1 MAAMNSL
8 PVPEPVFVLR
18 YNLKDITHDITAYA
32 TSITFTDKL
41 SGESDELEVEL
52 EDSEQRWRDAW
63 YPGMGDTL
71 ALQLGFQ
78 GKPLTDCGGFSID
91 EIELSGPP
99 DSVSIRGRSAPVTRA
114 MRTKSNRGFENTTL
128 AAIAGRIARK
138 HKLKL
143 EGQIEPLTLERI
155 TQYGESDLAF
165 LKRLANDYG
174 YMVKVTPQKLIFSHL
189 GKLRDAPVVR
199 TITPQEVSRWTL
211 RDTLHEVYKGVKN
224 RHQNSQTRTLVT
236 YKADGTQDTRQEKRK
251 QSQVQ
256 VPFRLPEES
265 AGADTLNTYE
275 RASNPAESRA
285 KGKAKLDR
293 KNEYKHAG
301 TLSLEGDLSLRAGA
315 NVMLSGFGK
324 SDGKWLIISARHS
337 LARSSGLTT
346 DIDIARGLKHKAGAG
361 KKQARTLTVFHAN
374 GTTEQVKAD
383 KGIPTR

>member
-71 ALQLGFQ
+71 ALQLGFK

-128 AAIAGRIARK
+128 AAIVGRIARK

-189 GKLRDAPVVR
+189 GKLRDAPVIR

-224 RHQNSQTRTLVT
+224 KHQNSQTRTLVT
-236 YKADGTQDTRQEKRK
+236 FNADNTTTTRTEKKSSSSGMSTSSDIINTSDR
-251 QSQVQ
+251 VQ
-256 VPFRLPEES
+256 NDEE
-265 AGADTLNTYE
+265 A
-275 RASNPAESRA
+275 RA

-315 NVMLSGFGK
+315 SVMLSGFGK

-383 KGIPTR
+383 KGVPTR

>member
-78 GKPLTDCGGFSID
+78 GKPLADCGGFSID

-189 GKLRDAPVVR
+189 GKLRDAPVIR

-224 RHQNSQTRTLVT
+224 KHQNSQTRTLVT
-236 YKADGTQDTRQEKRK
+236 FNADNTTTTRTEKKSSSSGMSTSSDIISTSDR
-251 QSQVQ
+251 VQ
-256 VPFRLPEES
+256 NDEE
-265 AGADTLNTYE
+265 A
-275 RASNPAESRA
+275 RA

-315 NVMLSGFGK
+315 SVMLSGFGK

-346 DIDIARGLKHKAGAG
+346 DIDIARGLKHKAGKG
-361 KKQARTLTVFHAN
+361 KKQARTLTVFKADN
-374 GTTEQVKAD
+374 TTEQVKAD

>member
-32 TSITFTDKL
+32 ISITFTDKL

-71 ALQLGFQ
+71 ALRLGFQ

-189 GKLRDAPVVR
+189 GKLRDAPVIR

-224 RHQNSQTRTLVT
+224 KHQNSQTRTLVT
-236 YKADGTQDTRQEKRK
+236 FNADNTTTTRTEKKSSSSGMSTSSDIINTSDR
-251 QSQVQ
+251 VQ
-256 VPFRLPEES
+256 NDEE
-265 AGADTLNTYE
+265 A
-275 RASNPAESRA
+275 RA

-315 NVMLSGFGK
+315 SVMLSGFGK

-383 KGIPTR
+383 KGVPTR

>member
-224 RHQNSQTRTLVT
+224 KHQNSQTRTLVT
-236 YKADGTQDTRQEKRK
+236 FNADNTTTTRTEKKSSSSGMSTSSDIINTSDR
-251 QSQVQ
+251 VQ
-256 VPFRLPEES
+256 NDEE
-265 AGADTLNTYE
+265 A
-275 RASNPAESRA
+275 RA

-301 TLSLEGDLSLRAGA
+301 TLSLEGDLSLRAGGS
-315 NVMLSGFGK
+315 VTLSGFGK

-361 KKQARTLTVFHAN
+361 KKQARTLTVFKADN
-374 GTTEQVKAD
+374 TTEQVKAD

>member
-1 MAAMNSL
+1 MAAMNTL

-71 ALQLGFQ
+71 ALQLGFK

-114 MRTKSNRGFENTTL
+114 MRTRSNRGFENTTL

-155 TQYGESDLAF
+155 TQYGESDLTF
-165 LKRLANDYG
+165 LKRLAQDYG
-174 YMVKVTPQKLIFSHL
+174 YMVKVTPEKLIFSHL
-189 GKLRDAPVVR
+189 GKLRDAPVIR
-199 TITPQEVSRWTL
+199 TITPQDVSRWTL
-211 RDTLHEVYKGVKN
+211 RDTLHEVYKGGKN
-224 RHQNSQTRTLVT
+224 KHQNSQTRTLVT
-236 YKADGTQDTRQEKRK
+236 YKADGSQDTRQVKRA
-251 QSQVQ
+251 QVQ

-265 AGADTLNTYE
+265 VGADTLNTYE
-275 RASNPAESRA
+275 RASNPAESHA
-285 KGKAKLDR
+285 KGKAKLDS

-301 TLSLEGDLSLRAGA
+301 TLSLGDGDLSLRAGA
-315 NVMLSGFGK
+315 SVTLSGFGQ

-337 LARSSGLTT
+337 FVRSSGLTT

-361 KKQARTLTVFHAN
+361 KKQARTLTVFHAD

-383 KGIPTR
+383 KRISTR

>member
-78 GKPLTDCGGFSID
+78 GKPLADCGGFSID

-189 GKLRDAPVVR
+189 GKLRDAPVIR

-224 RHQNSQTRTLVT
+224 KHQNSQTRTLVT
-236 YKADGTQDTRQEKRK
+236 FNADNTTTTRTEKKSSSSGMSTSSDIINTSDR
-251 QSQVQ
+251 VQ
-256 VPFRLPEES
+256 NDEE
-265 AGADTLNTYE
+265 A
-275 RASNPAESRA
+275 RA

-315 NVMLSGFGK
+315 SVMLSGFGK

-383 KGIPTR
+383 KGVPTR

>member
-32 TSITFTDKL
+32 ISITFTDKL

-52 EDSEQRWRDAW
+52 EDSEQHWRDAW

-224 RHQNSQTRTLVT
+224 KHQNSQTRTLVT
-236 YKADGTQDTRQEKRK
+236 FNADNTTTTRTEKKSSSSGMSTSSDIINTSDR
-251 QSQVQ
+251 VQ
-256 VPFRLPEES
+256 NDEE
-265 AGADTLNTYE
+265 A
-275 RASNPAESRA
+275 RA

-315 NVMLSGFGK
+315 SVMLSGFGK

>member
-1 MAAMNSL
+1 MAAMNTL

-189 GKLRDAPVVR
+189 GKLRDAPVIR

-224 RHQNSQTRTLVT
+224 KHQNSQTRTLVT
-236 YKADGTQDTRQEKRK
+236 FNADNTTTTRTEKKSSSSGMSTSSDIINTSDR
-251 QSQVQ
+251 VQ
-256 VPFRLPEES
+256 NDEE
-265 AGADTLNTYE
+265 
-275 RASNPAESRA
+275 ASA

-315 NVMLSGFGK
+315 SVMLSGFGK

-374 GTTEQVKAD
+374 GTTEQVKTD
-383 KGIPTR
+383 KRVPTR

>member
-1 MAAMNSL
+1 MAAMNTL

-78 GKPLTDCGGFSID
+78 GRPLTDCGGFSID

-165 LKRLANDYG
+165 LKRLAQDYG
-174 YMVKVTPQKLIFSHL
+174 YMVKVTPEKLIFSHL
-189 GKLRDAPVVR
+189 GKLRDAPVIR

-211 RDTLHEVYKGVKN
+211 RDTLHEVYKGVKDK
-224 RHQNSQTRTLVT
+224 HQNSQTRTLVT
-236 YKADGTQDTRQEKRK
+236 FNADNTTTTRTEKK
-251 QSQVQ
+251 S
-256 VPFRLPEES
+256 S
-265 AGADTLNTYE
+265 SSGMSTSSDILNTSD
-275 RASNPAESRA
+275 RAQNAEETSA
-285 KGKAKLDR
+285 KGKAKLDG

-301 TLSLEGDLSLRAGA
+301 TLSLEGDLSLRAGGSIT
-315 NVMLSGFGK
+315 LSGFGK

-337 LARSSGLTT
+337 FTRSSGLAT
-346 DIDIARGLKHKAGAG
+346 DIDIARGLKGSAATGAG
-361 KKQARTLTVFHAN
+361 KKQARTLTVFKAN
-374 GTTEQVKAD
+374 GITEQVKAD
-383 KGIPTR
+383 KKGASR

>member
-1 MAAMNSL
+1 MAAMNTL

-128 AAIAGRIARK
+128 AAIAGRMARK

-224 RHQNSQTRTLVT
+224 KHQNSQTRTLVT
-236 YKADGTQDTRQEKRK
+236 FNADNTTTTRTEKKSSSSGMSTSSDIINTSDR
-251 QSQVQ
+251 VQ
-256 VPFRLPEES
+256 NDEE
-265 AGADTLNTYE
+265 A
-275 RASNPAESRA
+275 RA

-315 NVMLSGFGK
+315 SVMLSGFGK

-383 KGIPTR
+383 KGVPTR

>member
-1 MAAMNSL
+1 MAAMNTL

-78 GKPLTDCGGFSID
+78 GMPLTDCGGFSID

-189 GKLRDAPVVR
+189 GKLRDAPVIR

-224 RHQNSQTRTLVT
+224 KHQNSQTRTLVT
-236 YKADGTQDTRQEKRK
+236 FNADNTTTTRTEKKSSSSGMSTSSDIINTSDRA
-251 QSQVQ
+251 QNA
-256 VPFRLPEES
+256 EEDS
-265 AGADTLNTYE
+265 
-275 RASNPAESRA
+275 A
-285 KGKAKLDR
+285 KGKAKLDS

-301 TLSLEGDLSLRAGA
+301 TLSLEGDLSLRAGGS
-315 NVMLSGFGK
+315 VTLSGFGK

>member
-1 MAAMNSL
+1 MAAMNTL

-78 GKPLTDCGGFSID
+78 GRPLTDCGGFSID

-174 YMVKVTPQKLIFSHL
+174 YMVKVTPEKLIFSHL
-189 GKLRDAPVVR
+189 GKLRDAPVIR

-224 RHQNSQTRTLVT
+224 KHQNSQTRTLVT
-236 YKADGTQDTRQEKRK
+236 FNADNTTTTRTEKKSSSSGMSTSSDIINTSDRA
-251 QSQVQ
+251 QNA
-256 VPFRLPEES
+256 EE
-265 AGADTLNTYE
+265 
-275 RASNPAESRA
+275 ASA
-285 KGKAKLDR
+285 KGKAKLDS

-301 TLSLEGDLSLRAGA
+301 TLSLEGDLSLRAGGS
-315 NVMLSGFGK
+315 VTLSGFGK

-383 KGIPTR
+383 KGVPTR

>member
-1 MAAMNSL
+1 MAAMSSL
-8 PVPEPVFVLR
+8 PVPEPAFVLR

-114 MRTKSNRGFENTTL
+114 MRTKSNRAFENTTL

-138 HKLKL
+138 HRLKL

-165 LKRLANDYG
+165 LRRLANDYG
-174 YMVKVTPQKLIFSHL
+174 YMVKVTPDKLIFSHL

-224 RHQNSQTRTLVT
+224 KHQNSQTRTLVT
-236 YKADGTQDTRQEKRK
+236 FNADNTTTTRTEKKSSSSGMSTSSDIINTSDR
-251 QSQVQ
+251 VQ
-256 VPFRLPEES
+256 NDEE
-265 AGADTLNTYE
+265 A
-275 RASNPAESRA
+275 RA
-285 KGKAKLDR
+285 KGKAKLDS

-315 NVMLSGFGK
+315 SVTLSGFGK
-324 SDGKWLIISARHS
+324 SDGKWLVVSARHS

-361 KKQARTLTVFHAN
+361 KKQARTLTVFHAD

>member
-128 AAIAGRIARK
+128 AAIAGRVARK

-189 GKLRDAPVVR
+189 GKLRDAPVIR

-224 RHQNSQTRTLVT
+224 KHQNSQTRTLVT
-236 YKADGTQDTRQEKRK
+236 FNADNTTTTRTEKKSSSSGMSTSSDIINTSDR
-251 QSQVQ
+251 VQ
-256 VPFRLPEES
+256 NDEE
-265 AGADTLNTYE
+265 A
-275 RASNPAESRA
+275 RA

-315 NVMLSGFGK
+315 SVMLSGFGK

-346 DIDIARGLKHKAGAG
+346 DIDIARGLKHKAGKG
-361 KKQARTLTVFHAN
+361 KKQARTLTVFKADN
-374 GTTEQVKAD
+374 TTEQVKAD

>member
-1 MAAMNSL
+1 MAAMNTL

-71 ALQLGFQ
+71 TLQLGFE
-78 GKPLTDCGGFSID
+78 GRPLTDCGGFSID

-189 GKLRDAPVVR
+189 GKLRDAPVIR

-224 RHQNSQTRTLVT
+224 KHQNSQTRTLVT
-236 YKADGTQDTRQEKRK
+236 FNADNTTTTRTEKKPSSSGMSTSSDIINTSDRA
-251 QSQVQ
+251 QNA
-256 VPFRLPEES
+256 EE
-265 AGADTLNTYE
+265 
-275 RASNPAESRA
+275 ASA
-285 KGKAKLDR
+285 KGKAKLDS

-301 TLSLEGDLSLRAGA
+301 TLSLEGDLSLRAGGS
-315 NVMLSGFGK
+315 VTLSGFGK

-361 KKQARTLTVFHAN
+361 KKQARTLTVFKADN
-374 GTTEQVKAD
+374 TTEQVKAD

>member
-1 MAAMNSL
+1 MAAMNTL
-8 PVPEPVFVLR
+8 PVPEPAFVLR

-71 ALQLGFQ
+71 SLQLGFK

-114 MRTKSNRGFENTTL
+114 MRTRSNRGFENTTL

-165 LKRLANDYG
+165 LKRLAQDYG
-174 YMVKVTPQKLIFSHL
+174 YMVKITPQKLIFSHL
-189 GKLRDAPVVR
+189 GKLRDAPVIR
-199 TITPQEVSRWTL
+199 TITPQ
-211 RDTLHEVYKGVKN
+211 
-224 RHQNSQTRTLVT
+224 
-236 YKADGTQDTRQEKRK
+236 
-251 QSQVQ
+251 
-256 VPFRLPEES
+256 
-265 AGADTLNTYE
+265 
-275 RASNPAESRA
+275 
-285 KGKAKLDR
+285 
-293 KNEYKHAG
+293 
-301 TLSLEGDLSLRAGA
+301 
-315 NVMLSGFGK
+315 
-324 SDGKWLIISARHS
+324 
-337 LARSSGLTT
+337 
-346 DIDIARGLKHKAGAG
+346 DI
-361 KKQARTLTVFHAN
+361 
-374 GTTEQVKAD
+374 
-383 KGIPTR
+383 

>member
-71 ALQLGFQ
+71 ALQLGFK

-189 GKLRDAPVVR
+189 GKLRDAPVIR

-224 RHQNSQTRTLVT
+224 KHQNSQTRTLVT
-236 YKADGTQDTRQEKRK
+236 FNADNTTTTRTEKKSSSSGMSTSSDIINTSDR
-251 QSQVQ
+251 VQ
-256 VPFRLPEES
+256 NDEE
-265 AGADTLNTYE
+265 A
-275 RASNPAESRA
+275 RA

-315 NVMLSGFGK
+315 SVMLSGFGK

>member
-1 MAAMNSL
+1 MAAMNTL

-174 YMVKVTPQKLIFSHL
+174 YMVKVTPEKLIFSHL
-189 GKLRDAPVVR
+189 GKLRDAPVIR

-224 RHQNSQTRTLVT
+224 KHQNSQTRTLVT
-236 YKADGTQDTRQEKRK
+236 FNADNTTTTRTEKKSSSSGMSTSNDIINTSDRA
-251 QSQVQ
+251 QNA
-256 VPFRLPEES
+256 EE
-265 AGADTLNTYE
+265 
-275 RASNPAESRA
+275 ASA
-285 KGKAKLDR
+285 KGKAKLDS

-315 NVMLSGFGK
+315 SVMLSGFGK

-346 DIDIARGLKHKAGAG
+346 DIDIARGLKHKAGKG

-383 KGIPTR
+383 KGISTR

>member
-1 MAAMNSL
+1 MAAMNTL
-8 PVPEPVFVLR
+8 PVPEPIFVLR

-78 GKPLTDCGGFSID
+78 GRLLTDCGGFSID

-99 DSVSIRGRSAPVTRA
+99 DSVSIRGRSATVTRA

-165 LKRLANDYG
+165 LKRLAKDYG
-174 YMVKVTPQKLIFSHL
+174 YMVKVTPEKLIFSHL
-189 GKLRDAPVVR
+189 GKLRDAPVIR
-199 TITPQEVSRWTL
+199 TITPEEVSRFTL

-224 RHQNSQTRTLVT
+224 KHQNSQTRTLVT
-236 YKADGTQDTRQEKRK
+236 FNADNTTTTRTEKK
-251 QSQVQ
+251 
-256 VPFRLPEES
+256 S
-265 AGADTLNTYE
+265 ASSGMATSSDILNTSD
-275 RASNPAESRA
+275 RAQNVEESRA
-285 KGKAKLDR
+285 KGKAKLDS

-301 TLSLEGDLSLRAGA
+301 TLSLEGDLSLRAGGS
-315 NVMLSGFGK
+315 VTLSGFGK

-337 LARSSGLTT
+337 LVRNSGLTT
-346 DIDIARGLKHKAGAG
+346 DIDIARGLKHKAGKG
-361 KKQARTLTVFHAN
+361 KKQTRTLTVFHAD

>member
-1 MAAMNSL
+1 MAAMNTL

-71 ALQLGFQ
+71 TLQLGFE
-78 GKPLTDCGGFSID
+78 GRPLTDCGGFSID

-189 GKLRDAPVVR
+189 GKLRDAPVIR

-224 RHQNSQTRTLVT
+224 KHQNSQTRTLVT
-236 YKADGTQDTRQEKRK
+236 FNADNTTTTRTEKKPSSSGMSTSSDIINTSDRA
-251 QSQVQ
+251 QNA
-256 VPFRLPEES
+256 EE
-265 AGADTLNTYE
+265 
-275 RASNPAESRA
+275 ASA
-285 KGKAKLDR
+285 KGKAKLDS

-301 TLSLEGDLSLRAGA
+301 TLSLEGDLSLRAGGS
-315 NVMLSGFGK
+315 VTLSGFGK

>member
-1 MAAMNSL
+1 MAAMNTL

-52 EDSEQRWRDAW
+52 EDSEQRWCDAW

-174 YMVKVTPQKLIFSHL
+174 YMVKVTPEKLIFSHL
-189 GKLRDAPVVR
+189 GKLRDAPVIR

-224 RHQNSQTRTLVT
+224 KHQNSQTRTLVT
-236 YKADGTQDTRQEKRK
+236 FNADNTTTTRTEKKSSSSGMSTSSDIINTSDRA
-251 QSQVQ
+251 QNA
-256 VPFRLPEES
+256 EE
-265 AGADTLNTYE
+265 
-275 RASNPAESRA
+275 ASA
-285 KGKAKLDR
+285 KGKAKLDS

-301 TLSLEGDLSLRAGA
+301 TLSLEGDLSLRAGGS
-315 NVMLSGFGK
+315 VTLSGFGK

-374 GTTEQVKAD
+374 GTTEHVKAD
-383 KGIPTR
+383 KGVPTR

>member
-1 MAAMNSL
+1 MAAMNTL

-78 GKPLTDCGGFSID
+78 GRLLTDCGGFSID

-99 DSVSIRGRSAPVTRA
+99 DSVSIRGRSATVTRA

-165 LKRLANDYG
+165 LKRLAKDYG
-174 YMVKVTPQKLIFSHL
+174 YMVKVTPEKLIFSHL
-189 GKLRDAPVVR
+189 GKLRDAPVIR
-199 TITPQEVSRWTL
+199 TITPEEVSRFTL

-224 RHQNSQTRTLVT
+224 KHQNSQTRTLVT
-236 YKADGTQDTRQEKRK
+236 FNADNTTTTRTEKK
-251 QSQVQ
+251 
-256 VPFRLPEES
+256 S
-265 AGADTLNTYE
+265 ASSGMATSSDILNTSD
-275 RASNPAESRA
+275 RAQNVEESRA
-285 KGKAKLDR
+285 KGKAKLDS

-301 TLSLEGDLSLRAGA
+301 TLSLEGDLSLRAGGS
-315 NVMLSGFGK
+315 VTLSGFGK

-337 LARSSGLTT
+337 LVRSSGLTT
-346 DIDIARGLKHKAGAG
+346 DIDIARGLKHKAGKG
-361 KKQARTLTVFHAN
+361 KKQTRTLTVFHAD

>member
-165 LKRLANDYG
+165 LRRLANDYG

-189 GKLRDAPVVR
+189 GKLRDAPVIR
-199 TITPQEVSRWTL
+199 TITPLEVSRWTL

-224 RHQNSQTRTLVT
+224 KHQNSQTRTLVT
-236 YKADGTQDTRQEKRK
+236 FNADNTTTTRTEKKSSSSGMSTSSDIINTSDRA
-251 QSQVQ
+251 QNA
-256 VPFRLPEES
+256 EE
-265 AGADTLNTYE
+265 
-275 RASNPAESRA
+275 ASA
-285 KGKAKLDR
+285 KGKAKLDS

-315 NVMLSGFGK
+315 SVMLSGFGK

-361 KKQARTLTVFHAN
+361 KKQARTLTVFKADN
-374 GTTEQVKAD
+374 TTEQVKAD

>member
-1 MAAMNSL
+1 MAAMNTV

-52 EDSEQRWRDAW
+52 EDSEQRWREAW
-63 YPGMGDTL
+63 YPGMSDTL
-71 ALQLGFQ
+71 TLQMGLK
-78 GKPLTDCGGFSID
+78 GKKLTDCGGFSID

-99 DSVSIRGRSAPVTRA
+99 DSISIRGRSAPVTRA
-114 MRTKSNRGFENTTL
+114 MRTRSNRGFENTTL

-138 HKLKL
+138 HKLRL

-174 YMVKVTPQKLIFSHL
+174 YMVKVTPEKLIFSHL
-189 GKLRDAPVVR
+189 GTLRDAPVIR
-199 TITPQEVSRWTL
+199 TLTPQDVSRYTL

-224 RHQNSQTRTLVT
+224 KHQNSQTRTLVT
-236 YKADGTQDTRQEKRK
+236 YKADGTKDTRQEKRK
-251 QSQVQ
+251 QVQ

-265 AGADTLNTYE
+265 AGVDTLNTYE
-275 RASNPAESRA
+275 RASNPGESRA
-285 KGKAKLDR
+285 KGKAKLDS

-315 NVMLSGFGK
+315 SVMLSGFGR

-337 LARSSGLTT
+337 LTRGSGLTT
-346 DIDIARGLKHKAGAG
+346 DIDIARGLKHKEGAG
-361 KKQARTLTVFHAN
+361 KHSRTLTVYKAN

-383 KGIPTR
+383 KKGGGR